1 MQRETIVNEIAV
13 IDYKNT
19 LNLPQT
25 DFPMK
30 ANLAGREAEQLKR
43 WQEMDLY
50 RTLRNKRTGK
60 KKFVLHDGPPY
71 ANGDIHIGHAVNK
84 VLKDIIVKSR
94 SMNGW
99 DAPYV
104 PGWDCHGLPIELMV
118 EKKIGK
124 VGAKVDAK
132 TFRKACRDYAHTQ
145 VDRQRQDFKRLGIIG
160 DWDHPYLTM
169 DFKTE
174 ADIIRALGRIIAKGH
189 LHKGSKPV
197 HWCTDCGSA
206 LAEAEVEYED
216 KTSSAIDVRFA
227 VLDEPALA
235 ARLQHVPGHEGH
247 GPISVVI
254 WTTTPWTLPANQAVA
269 LNAELDYVLVQCD
282 GPHGTERLLL
292 AEGLLKNAMARYGIE
307 NYHVI
312 ADGHGSDLEGLKLG
326 HPFYDREVPIIV
338 GEHVTLEAGTGAVH
352 TAPAHGQEDYV
363 AGARYNLPVNNPVG
377 ADGKFLP
384 GTELFAGEYVLKAND
399 RVIEVLKS
407 KGTLVH
413 VEAIRHSYPHCWRH
427 KTPIIFRAT
436 PQWFISMDQQGLREK
451 ALAAIRNVKWIP
463 DWGRARIEGMVK
475 NRPDWCI
482 SRQRTWGVPMA
493 LFVHKESGVL
503 HPRTAELIEAVAQ
516 RVEVG
521 GIDAWFELDT
531 TELLGAEAGDYD
543 KVSDTLDVWF
553 DSGVTHSTVLKQRK
567 ELKLPLTKEEQFLAN
582 MYLEGS
588 DQHRGWFQ
596 SSLLTS
602 VAMRGVA
609 PYEAVLTHGFTV
621 DAQGMKMSKSKG
633 NVVAPQ
639 QVVSTL
645 GADILRLWVAGTDYS
660 AEMGVSDEI
669 LKRTADSYRR
679 IRNTARFLLANLNG
693 FDPQNDLVA
702 GEDMIALD
710 LWAVGRAQQLQI
722 EICAAYETCE
732 FHLIYQKVHNFCSV
746 DLGGFYLDIIKDRQ
760 YTTQSGSLARRSAQT
775 AMYHILEGLVRW
787 IAPIL
792 SFTADEIWQHMPAP
806 VKKPRSESVFLEEW
820 YLFEEIWKAQYT
832 RGEFTPK
839 EKHRRLPGDFNW
851 DVLVAVR
858 DEVKKELEKLRIA
871 GGIGSSLD
879 AEVDLWC
886 DDRLLKML
894 GMLEDELRFV
904 LITSYAR
911 IHPAANRPADTV
923 WAVAFEQG
931 ELWVKVAPSAHKKCI
946 RCWHHREDVG
956 THSAAAPGIL
966 PSATLAHP
974 CAAHPEICGRC
985 VDNVSGAGE
994 QRRYA

>member
-1 MQRETIVNEIAV
+1 MVSDNAV
-13 IDYKNT
+13 IDYKST

-25 DFPMK
+25 DLPMK
-30 ANLAGREAEQLKR
+30 ANLAGRETEQLQR
-43 WQEMDLY
+43 WQDMDLY
-50 RTLRNKRTGK
+50 GKLRATRTGQ

-160 DWDHPYLTM
+160 DWEHPYLTM

-174 ADIIRALGRIIAKGH
+174 ADIIRALGRIIANGH

-216 KTSSAIDVRFA
+216 KTSPAIDVRFA
-227 VLDEPALA
+227 VLDEMALA

-282 GPHGTERLLL
+282 GPHGAERLLV

-326 HPFYDREVPIIV
+326 HPFYDREVPVIV

-363 AGARYNLPVNNPVG
+363 VGARYNLPVNNPVG
-377 ADGKFLP
+377 GDGKFLP
-384 GTELFAGEYVLKAND
+384 GTELFAGEHVLKAND
-399 RVIEVLKS
+399 RVIEVLKA
-407 KGTLVH
+407 KGALLH
-413 VEAIRHSYPHCWRH
+413 IEAIRHSYPHCWRH

-451 ALAAIRNVKWIP
+451 ALAAIRNVQWIP
-463 DWGRARIEGMVK
+463 GWGQARIEGMVN

-493 LFVHKESGVL
+493 LFAHKEHGTL
-503 HPRTAELIEAVAQ
+503 HPQTAELLEVVAQ
-516 RVEVG
+516 RIEKN
-521 GIDAWFELDT
+521 GIDAWFDLDAA
-531 TELLGAEAGDYD
+531 ELLGNDAEHYV

-553 DSGVTHSTVLKQRK
+553 DSGVTHAAVLEQRS
-567 ELKLPLTKEEQFLAN
+567 ELQFPADF
-582 MYLEGS
+582 YLEGS

-602 VAMRGVA
+602 VAMHGVA
-609 PYEAVLTHGFTV
+609 PYKTVLTHGFTV

-660 AEMGVSDEI
+660 AEMAVSDEI
-669 LKRTADSYRR
+669 LKRTADAYRR
-679 IRNTARFLLANLNG
+679 MRNTARFLLANLHG
-693 FDPQNDLVA
+693 FDPALHCVA
-702 GEDMIALD
+702 PEKMLALD
-710 LWAVGRAQQLQI
+710 VWAMERARQLQ
-722 EICAAYETCE
+722 EEVRAAYESCE
-732 FHLIYQKVHNFCSV
+732 FHLIYHKVHNFCSV

-760 YTTQSGSLARRSAQT
+760 YTTQTNSVARRSAQT
-775 AMYHILEGLVRW
+775 AMYHIIEAMVRW
-787 IAPIL
+787 LAPIL
-792 SFTADEIWQHMPAP
+792 SFTAEELWQHIPGQRGASVLLATWHELP
-806 VKKPRSESVFLEEW
+806 SIVPSEMDW
-820 YLFEEIWKAQYT
+820 A
-832 RGEFTPK
+832 
-839 EKHRRLPGDFNW
+839 
-851 DVLVAVR
+851 AVITLR
-858 DEVKKELEKLRIA
+858 DEVKKELEKLRVA
-871 GGIGSSLD
+871 SVIGSSLD
-879 AEVDLWC
+879 AEVDVYC
-886 DDRLLKML
+886 DDVL
-894 GMLEDELRFV
+894 GGVLGKLEDELRFV
-904 LITSYAR
+904 FITSYAR
-911 IHPAANRPADTV
+911 VHPLQQHPAD
-923 WAVAFEQG
+923 AVATREG
-931 ELWVKVAPSAHKKCI
+931 LWVKVAPSAHRKCI

-956 THSAAAPGIL
+956 TH
-966 PSATLAHP
+966 
-974 CAAHPEICGRC
+974 AAHPEICGRC
-985 VDNVSGAGE
+985 VDNVSGTGE
-994 QRRYA
+994 QRHYA